1 MIHPA
6 PTTKIDPRLAR
17 GTLVETVDATA
28 TRQAYV
34 KLTYPN
40 TRYVLHLLPETPVTT
55 EPGRR
60 IIGTIHAQARRIDR
74 VETGGRYV
82 EPVFGRPRR
91 VQGRVVAVEP
101 ESNEVVV
108 HAGVPIHCRPTDER
122 QKATDFAEGDF
133 VSFDVMDGAS
143 FRPVQ

>member
-17 GTLVETVDATA
+17 GTFLGAVAATA
-28 TRQAYV
+28 TKPASV
-34 KLTYPN
+34 KLAFPN
-40 TRYVLHLLPETPVTT
+40 TRYEMHLLPESGVAT
-55 EPGRR
+55 EPGKR

-91 VQGRVVAVEP
+91 VQGRVVAVET

-108 HAGVPIHCRPTDER
+108 HAGVPIHCRPTDPR

-133 VSFDVMDGAS
+133 VSFDVLEGAT
-143 FRPVQ
+143 FRVES